1 MLEGRGNELLAC
13 VHLLL
18 GLFHNTV
25 PWWGESSY
33 AESRD
38 EVVWLKARDVC
49 RLQRAQRLCGAKA
62 NSTIAPRNLTGKNGK
77 NGKRVPP

>member
-38 EVVWLKARDVC
+38 EVVWLKAREVLVLDRPCVAC
-49 RLQRAQRLCGAKA
+49 NVRRGYAG
-62 NSTIAPRNLTGKNGK
+62 PRPI
-77 NGKRVPP
+77 PPSHLET